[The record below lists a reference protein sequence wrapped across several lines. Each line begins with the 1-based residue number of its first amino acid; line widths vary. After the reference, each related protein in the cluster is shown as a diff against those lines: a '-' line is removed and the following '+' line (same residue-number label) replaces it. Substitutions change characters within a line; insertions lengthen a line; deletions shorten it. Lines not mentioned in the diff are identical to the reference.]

1 VTGIN
6 EVGNIRELRT
16 FYDARCRDEFSRLH
30 SRVEHLFVDISI
42 GCPYSLP
49 FVATFHQAH
58 FAPLSERAMELFL
71 AAGYRRNGNCL
82 YSMRCMDC
90 SGCLPIRLHPS
101 EFKPNR
107 NQRRVWK
114 KNQDLKLELVPLE
127 AEKEDV
133 DLCSRFLAARY
144 PLKHNSG
151 EGYYHDFFLNRIVNS
166 ARLQFRLDGR
176 LVGTSIIDVGY
187 NWLNAVYFYFDPE
200 ESQRSL
206 GTYNVLQLVELCRE
220 WEIDYLYLGYLIRNV
235 SAMKYKANFKP
246 YYVLENGEWGP
257 G

>member
-1 VTGIN
+1 M
-6 EVGNIRELRT
+6 
-16 FYDARCRDEFSRLH
+16 
-30 SRVEHLFVDISI
+30 FVDISI

-90 SGCLPIRLHPS
+90 RACMPIRLHPS

-114 KNQDLKLELVPLE
+114 KNSDLKVQLLPLLADE
-127 AEKEDV
+127 EDI

-144 PLKHNSG
+144 PLKHNTGS
-151 EGYYHDFFLNRIVNS
+151 GYYHDFFLNNIVNS
-166 ARLQFRLDGR
+166 ARLQFRVDDR
-176 LVGTSIIDVGY
+176 LVATSIIDVGY
-187 NWLNAVYFYFDPE
+187 NWLNAVYFYFDPL
-200 ESQRSL
+200 ESSRSL
-206 GTYNVLQLVELCRE
+206 GTYNILRLIDLCRD
-220 WEIDYLYLGYLIRNV
+220 WDIDYLYLGYLIRNV
-235 SAMKYKANFKP
+235 PAMSYKANFKP
-246 YYVLENGEWGP
+246 YYLLRGNEWELAEKR
-257 G
+257 